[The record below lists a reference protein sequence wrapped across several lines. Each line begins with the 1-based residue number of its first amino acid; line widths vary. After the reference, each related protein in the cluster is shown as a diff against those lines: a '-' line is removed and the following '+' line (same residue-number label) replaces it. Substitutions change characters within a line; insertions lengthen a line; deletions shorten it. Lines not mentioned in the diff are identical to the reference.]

1 MKLWGMAALLALA
14 ASPALAEES
23 RLDRMM
29 RGESYIQGEELE
41 RLIAKADEQPLG
53 SKENPVRVSR
63 PQGQRAYLAKLRCAD
78 GTAPSF
84 NRRGNLG
91 VGVFG
96 NIVDL
101 YDLRCEG
108 SEPAT
113 SEVVMD
119 MYHLGRTED
128 RVVPGFTVAG
138 SGTGSGTSKP
148 KPAGMPTG
156 APPPP
161 KQPVQTRVTEPTG

>member
-1 MKLWGMAALLALA
+1 MAGLLVLA
-14 ASPALAEES
+14 AAPVQAEES

-29 RGESYIQGEELE
+29 RGESYLQGEELN
-41 RLIAKADEQPLG
+41 RAIAEADKHPLG

-78 GTAPSF
+78 GKAPSF

-101 YDLRCEG
+101 YDLRCDG

-119 MYHLGRTED
+119 MYHLGRSED
-128 RVVPGFTVAG
+128 RPVTGFTIAG
-138 SGTGSGTSKP
+138 ESSGGTTKRA
-148 KPAGMPTG
+148 PAGMPTG

-161 KQPVQTRVTEPTG
+161 TQPVQTRVAEPTG

>member
-1 MKLWGMAALLALA
+1 MRLWGMAGLLVLA
-14 ASPALAEES
+14 SAPVQAEES

-29 RGESYIQGEELE
+29 RGESYLQGEELD
-41 RLIAKADEQPLG
+41 RAIAKADEHPLG
-53 SKENPVRVSR
+53 ARENPVRVSR
-63 PQGQRAYLAKLRCAD
+63 PQGQRAYLARLRCAD
-78 GTAPSF
+78 GSAPVFERS
-84 NRRGNLG
+84 GNLG

-96 NIVDL
+96 NIVDR
-101 YDLRCEG
+101 YVVECKG

-128 RVVPGFTVAG
+128 RAVPGFTVAG
-138 SGTGSGTSKP
+138 GGSGTSKRA
-148 KPAGMPTG
+148 PAGMPTG

-161 KQPVQTRVTEPTG
+161 TQPVQTRVAEPTG